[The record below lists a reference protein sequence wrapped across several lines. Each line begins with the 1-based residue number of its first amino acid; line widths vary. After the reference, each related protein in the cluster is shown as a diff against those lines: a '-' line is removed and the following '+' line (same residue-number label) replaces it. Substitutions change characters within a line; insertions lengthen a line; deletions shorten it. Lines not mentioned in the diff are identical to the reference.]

1 MPVSAYAVSPQ
12 LLRALRV
19 EPALGRAFGADDYH
33 GGAERPALLMH
44 RFWRAVGGDRDVI
57 GKSWRLEDRTLR
69 VVGVM
74 PADFILPTDQGNP
87 QPDVLIPLVD
97 DPTVP
102 LMYRIRT
109 VPPIGRLKDG
119 VTIAQAQAEAQAIA
133 RGAALQTGGPADVQ
147 PRVRSLRDAMFGNTQ
162 PVMLV
167 LLGAAGFILLIV
179 CANLASL
186 LLARGS
192 ERERELA
199 VRAAL
204 GASRRRLIRQLVIES
219 LVLASAGGAA
229 GLLIAYWTFDFV
241 YTQVPERVYR
251 MFPAGIDLRVMAFA
265 AGLSILAGLLF
276 GALPAAR
283 MSKPDV
289 NESLQGGKGGGIA
302 RLSWRTGRLMVIGE
316 VALVVMLLAGA
327 GLMVKS
333 FARLRGVDLGLNPDQ
348 VYTLLVDLPRSR
360 YPRAAIYQFDHQLLE
375 RLSNVPG
382 IDTAA
387 GASGLPLI
395 HAGWAPLTLP
405 NNPDRTNGFVWLV
418 TGDYFKTFSIRLLA
432 GRPFTEREARSNAA
446 VAVLSESAAR
456 AGWPSG
462 DALGKMIQNGRDQPR
477 QIVGVVSDVR
487 RTRRS
492 SAEPVMYTPFDA
504 ATFRPMSI
512 AMRIR
517 GERRAT
523 ESMVMAQVHSLD
535 PTVVARLT
543 PYADT
548 LDSQIALPRFQTLIF
563 SVFGT
568 LGLALAAIGIFGV
581 VGYVVSRRT
590 HEIGVRMALG
600 ADARDVRTM
609 VIRQALTPVVA
620 GLGLGLVGAF
630 WVTRFLTS
638 WLFEVTPHD
647 PLTLT
652 LVSCLL
658 LATALGA
665 TYLPARRASQVDP
678 MEALRSE

>member
-19 EPALGRAFGADDYH
+19 EPALGHAFGADDYH

-44 RFWRAVGGDRDVI
+44 RFWRGLGGDRDVI

-251 MFPAGIDLRVMAFA
+251 MFPAGIDLRVVAFA

-446 VAVLSESAAR
+446 VAVLSE
-456 AGWPSG
+456 
-462 DALGKMIQNGRDQPR
+462 
-477 QIVGVVSDVR
+477 
-487 RTRRS
+487 
-492 SAEPVMYTPFDA
+492 
-504 ATFRPMSI
+504 
-512 AMRIR
+512 
-517 GERRAT
+517 
-523 ESMVMAQVHSLD
+523 
-535 PTVVARLT
+535 
-543 PYADT
+543 
-548 LDSQIALPRFQTLIF
+548 
-563 SVFGT
+563 
-568 LGLALAAIGIFGV
+568 
-581 VGYVVSRRT
+581 
-590 HEIGVRMALG
+590 
-600 ADARDVRTM
+600 
-609 VIRQALTPVVA
+609 
-620 GLGLGLVGAF
+620 
-630 WVTRFLTS
+630 
-638 WLFEVTPHD
+638 
-647 PLTLT
+647 
-652 LVSCLL
+652 
-658 LATALGA
+658 
-665 TYLPARRASQVDP
+665 
-678 MEALRSE
+678 